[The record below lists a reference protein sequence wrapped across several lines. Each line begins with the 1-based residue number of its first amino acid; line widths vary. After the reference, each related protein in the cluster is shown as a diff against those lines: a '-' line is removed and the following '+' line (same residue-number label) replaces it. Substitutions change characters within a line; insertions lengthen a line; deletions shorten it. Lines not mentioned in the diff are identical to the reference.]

1 MEQQILD
8 RLERIEKNI
17 AKIEPLVDLLQ
28 MIIKN
33 NLKNINSQVE
43 TTQVETTQVETTPP
57 ELMYTR
63 DGDTI
68 YISGTKT
75 YDNRDMIKAT
85 FKGASWNKEKTA
97 WAFKYFE
104 DFETVV
110 SGVFPNIIKGQ

>member
-1 MEQQILD
+1 MEQQFLD

-17 AKIEPLVDLLQ
+17 AKLEPLVDLLQ

-33 NLKNINSQVE
+33 NLRNINTSNNTSVE
-43 TTQVETTQVETTPP
+43 IPLVSPSPP
-57 ELMYTR
+57 ELIYTR
-63 DGDTI
+63 EADTI

-75 YDNRDMIKAT
+75 FDNRDTIKAT

-104 DFETVV
+104 DFETVI